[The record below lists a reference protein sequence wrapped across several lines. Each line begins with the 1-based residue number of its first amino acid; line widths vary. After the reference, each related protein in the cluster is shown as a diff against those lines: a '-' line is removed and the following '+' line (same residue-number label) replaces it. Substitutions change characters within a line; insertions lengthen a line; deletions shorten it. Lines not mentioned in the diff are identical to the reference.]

1 MASCT
6 NDSLDK
12 LRKQDLMPIVISLQ
26 RKLDETNN
34 EADNKVLEEARNLS
48 TKVSSEP
55 STTKQKQLSRG
66 VQ

>member
-12 LRKQDLMPIVISLQ
+12 LRKQDLIPIVISLQ

-55 STTKQKQLSRG
+55 STTKQKQSSRG